1 MTAGAPHT
9 VYIVDDDASVR
20 KSLDRLV
27 RSAGFAARAFPSA
40 KEFLKSP
47 LPAGPSCLVLD
58 IRMPGMD
65 GLELQETI
73 NSVEA
78 RSLPVIFIT
87 GYGDVPTGV
96 KAMKAGAIDFLTK
109 PFNDSELL
117 KAITIAVQK
126 DEKAR
131 EKRVRTT
138 EINERFAGCTPR
150 EREVMRWV
158 VTGMLNKQVAGRL
171 GITEKTVK
179 VHRSRVMRKMKA
191 ASLAELVRMAQEYG
205 MASPNPPL

>member
-1 MTAGAPHT
+1 MTVHAHDT

-27 RSAGFAARAFPSA
+27 RSAGFGTSVFSSA
-40 KEFLKSP
+40 GEFLKSP
-47 LPAGPSCLVLD
+47 LPTGPSCLVLD

-65 GLELQETI
+65 GLELQEKI

-78 RSLPVIFIT
+78 RSIPVIFIT
-87 GYGDVPTGV
+87 GHGNVPMGV

-109 PFNDSELL
+109 PFNDHELL
-117 KAITIAVQK
+117 NAIRTAIQK

-131 EKRVRTT
+131 EKRAKISDLRELLDTL
-138 EINERFAGCTPR
+138 TPR

-158 VTGMLNKQVAGRL
+158 VTGMLNKQVAGKL

-179 VHRSRVMRKMKA
+179 VHRGRVMRKMNA
-191 ASLAELVRMAQEYG
+191 QSFAELVRIVLESG
-205 MASPNPPL
+205 IKSPIPAI

>member
-1 MTAGAPHT
+1 MTVHAHDT

-27 RSAGFAARAFPSA
+27 RSAAFGASA
-40 KEFLKSP
+40 FSSAEEFLKCP
-47 LPAGPSCLVLD
+47 LPTGPSCLVLD
-58 IRMPGMD
+58 ICMPGMD

-78 RSLPVIFIT
+78 RSIPVIFIT
-87 GYGDVPTGV
+87 GHGNVPMGV

-109 PFNDSELL
+109 PFSDHELL
-117 KAITIAVQK
+117 NAIRTAIQK

-131 EKRVRTT
+131 EKRARTSD
-138 EINERFAGCTPR
+138 IKERLDTCTPR

-158 VTGMLNKQVAGRL
+158 VTGMLNKQVAGKL

-179 VHRSRVMRKMKA
+179 VHRGRVMQKMKA
-191 ASLAELVRMAQEYG
+191 QSFAELVRIAQESG
-205 MASPNPPL
+205 IKSPIPAI